1 MIGWLVNIPPNI
13 SPSFVGKYITIIHT
27 CPMCEPMVLVY
38 KNLQN
43 WMILF
48 GQMVINIPDMEHM
61 GVAVGWTTRY
71 APVAV
76 VLQLQEM
83 KLVTHQST
91 TISLFNGLVCK
102 NLNRKP
108 SIFHEILA
116 TIMCNS
122 CWWWRW
128 STWCQCGSQQPLY
141 ITEIRNQQTYIIC
154 R

>member
-27 CPMCEPMVLVY
+27 CPMVLVY

-108 SIFHEILA
+108 SIFPWNLGNDNVQLLLMMKMINV
-116 TIMCNS
+116 MS
-122 CWWWRW
+122 MW
-128 STWCQCGSQQPLY
+128 QPTTTVYHWDSKPTNIHNL
-141 ITEIRNQQTYIIC
+141 
-154 R
+154 

>member
-61 GVAVGWTTRY
+61 GVAVGCTTRY

-108 SIFHEILA
+108 SIFPWNLGNDNVQLLLMMKMINV
-116 TIMCNS
+116 MS
-122 CWWWRW
+122 MW
-128 STWCQCGSQQPLY
+128 QPTTTVYHWDSKPTNIHNL
-141 ITEIRNQQTYIIC
+141 
-154 R
+154 

>member
-108 SIFHEILA
+108 SIFPWNLGNDNVQLLLMMKMINV
-116 TIMCNS
+116 MS
-122 CWWWRW
+122 MW
-128 STWCQCGSQQPLY
+128 QPTTTVYHWDSKPTNIHNL
-141 ITEIRNQQTYIIC
+141 
-154 R
+154 

>member
-27 CPMCEPMVLVY
+27 CLICEPMVLVY

-48 GQMVINIPDMEHM
+48 GQMLINIPDMEHM

-71 APVAV
+71 PPVAV

-108 SIFHEILA
+108 SIFPWNLGNDKVQLLLMMKMINV
-116 TIMCNS
+116 MS
-122 CWWWRW
+122 MW
-128 STWCQCGSQQPLY
+128 QPTTTVY
-141 ITEIRNQQTYIIC
+141 HWDWNQQT
-154 R
+154 